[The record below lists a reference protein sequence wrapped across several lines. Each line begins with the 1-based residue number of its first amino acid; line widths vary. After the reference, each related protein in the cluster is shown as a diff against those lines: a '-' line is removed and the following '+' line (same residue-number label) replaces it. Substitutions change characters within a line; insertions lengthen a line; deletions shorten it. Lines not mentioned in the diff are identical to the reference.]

1 MTPDLPLVEP
11 PVVGLDR
18 RIVWL
23 IVLLPLLLLL
33 LLLRDVKFK
42 LDIGRLFSSP
52 EANDDGYILLFEFLL
67 PLNTLPL
74 EELLLIEPL
83 F

>member
-1 MTPDLPLVEP
+1 M
-11 PVVGLDR
+11 
-18 RIVWL
+18 
-23 IVLLPLLLLL
+23 LLWLLL

-42 LDIGRLFSSP
+42 LDIGRLFNRP
-52 EANDDGYILLFEFLL
+52 EANADGYRLLFEFLL
-67 PLNTLPL
+67 PLNPFAL